1 MAKEQDAIKTRIEI
15 TGEKEYKDAIK
26 DINKNLSLMGS
37 EMKLAA
43 AQFADNAKGVEALK
57 AKQDILNKTYQEQV
71 QKVKAAE
78 QMLEKYKDQGEK
90 GADAARNMQI
100 ELNRF
105 ATAAAKTQNELNRTN
120 KELEEAEKAMN
131 SLDSETGQAANGLK
145 DVGNESKT
153 ATKGIKEIGDESDK
167 TSQTIKKSMGIISK
181 AIAGIG
187 AAVSTGIGFAIN
199 AADNAKDAMNDF
211 QAKTAWAF
219 TSAGEKAEGFDQ
231 VMKNIY
237 AGNYGEDFNDIAD
250 AMATVAQNADNLD
263 PSNIEK
269 LTKNALILRDTFGY
283 EVNETM
289 RAANMLMDQFGISG
303 EAAFNLIAQGAQ
315 AGLDKNGDM
324 LDSINEYSVHFQQ
337 LGLDAGDM
345 FDALAAGAREGAF
358 SIDKVG
364 DAFKEFGIRVKD
376 GSDSTNGAFEL
387 LGLDAVELQKKFV
400 AGGSAAQEA
409 YQKVADAMYSTKDS
423 VDRNNAGLALF
434 GTMWEDLGETVILES
449 MAMNDGFNAMNN
461 SLKEIDSLQYDNFK
475 DNFTGLKRLIEMEF
489 VLPIS
494 EKALPAMNDFV
505 NELRVGAQQANG
517 DISQLGN
524 VFNTAFGGLMEQV
537 AGAIPGIVQGIVSA
551 LPTIA
556 ETGVQIITSLATGL
570 VESIPTLLESGAQ
583 IITGI
588 ADSFMTA
595 IPQIIELGAQ
605 IIANIGSGL
614 ATGIPNFVNKA
625 LEMLDGFAN
634 MLTANLPKL
643 IDAGISFVTNL
654 AQGLAN
660 ALPDFIAKAPEII
673 SKFANLINDN
683 MPKILAV
690 AVNIIVTLVKGLISA
705 IPTLVANIP
714 KIITAI
720 VDVWS
725 AFNWAQLGKNAIG
738 FLRDGITSMI
748 GAVKTAGTN
757 ILNTVKGAIQAL
769 PGNLKTIA
777 TNAMTNFKGA
787 ISGAVTSVWNAAKG
801 VLDSVVGVFKDA
813 PTKLLQAGKDLITG
827 FWNGISEMGGW
838 IANKVS
844 DFFGGIVDNVKAL
857 LGIHSP
863 STVFAE
869 IGGNMAAGVG
879 VGFDENMGSTTSEMQ
894 SAIGGAGALTAQE
907 AINAVNNGII
917 SNIGQLSG
925 AITAIVQAVMQ
936 GLNGQAA
943 QFNVIGQGM
952 AKNIAVGFVGGV
964 VQIQAVVPQMVQSII
979 TSFTV
984 QHQKFVN
991 EGREIDKNIA
1001 EGMVKN
1007 VSLITSRV
1015 GQIVT
1020 PIINAFQGYAPQFR
1034 QIGVDMVNNIWEGFS
1049 SMIDD
1054 LKANIQ
1060 DAIDD
1065 IKNTVN
1071 NELGD
1076 INIGTSGG
1084 GYGERENPRTR
1095 SAPQPKPEKIQI
1107 TQNIYANET
1116 SYAQQQREAAKQFKL
1131 IAREVGI

>member
-43 AQFADNAKGVEALK
+43 AQFADNAKSVDALK

-78 QMLEKYKDQGEK
+78 QMLEKYKQQGEK
-90 GADAARNMQI
+90 GADAARKMQI
-100 ELNRF
+100 ELNGF

-120 KELEEAEKAMN
+120 KELEEAEKAM
-131 SLDSETGQAANGLK
+131 K
-145 DVGNESKT
+145 DL
-153 ATKGIKEIGDESDK
+153 GDESDK
-167 TSQTIKKSMGIISK
+167 AEDGTKDLNKELKKSQKELDKTEKEAEETGSGFEK
-181 AIAGIG
+181 LGSTIASVGKGIG
-187 AAVSTGIGFAIN
+187 AAVLGIGATLAGLG
-199 AADNAKDAMNDF
+199 AAVVGLVESTRETREEFNKLEA
-211 QAKTAWAF
+211 AF
-219 TSAGEKAEGFDQ
+219 TSAGHTAQAAEKTYTEFYALLGDEGQ
-231 VMKNIY
+231 ATEAVSHLAKLTNNQKELATWTNI
-237 AGNYGEDFNDIAD
+237 ATGVFATFGDSLPIENLTEASNETAKTGQLTGGLAD
-250 AMATVAQNADNLD
+250 ALNWAGVNEDKFQESLD
-263 PSNIEK
+263 ACTSEQQRQ
-269 LTKNALILRDTFGY
+269 ALIT
-283 EVNETM
+283 ETL
-289 RAANMLMDQFGISG
+289 NGLYS
-303 EAAFNLIAQGAQ
+303 EAAAKYKTLNGDILDARKATAELTQATADMGAAFEPAVTAGKQ
-315 AGLDKNGDM
+315 ALAGL
-324 LDSINEYSVHFQQ
+324 
-337 LGLDAGDM
+337 
-345 FDALAAGAREGAF
+345 
-358 SIDKVG
+358 
-364 DAFKEFGIRVKD
+364 
-376 GSDSTNGAFEL
+376 
-387 LGLDAVELQKKFV
+387 
-400 AGGSAAQEA
+400 
-409 YQKVADAMYSTKDS
+409 
-423 VDRNNAGLALF
+423 
-434 GTMWEDLGETVILES
+434 
-449 MAMNDGFNAMNN
+449 
-461 SLKEIDSLQYDNFK
+461 LKEITPAIQ
-475 DNFTGLKRLIEMEF
+475 LI
-489 VLPIS
+489 
-494 EKALPAMNDFV
+494 
-505 NELRVGAQQANG
+505 G
-517 DISQLGN
+517 
-524 VFNTAFGGLMEQV
+524 GGLSGAMTGT
-537 AGAIPGIVQGIVSA
+537 AGAAEQMKRGFAGLWDTLMTGAGEAIKGIAAALGKGITEGVPKLTAAASEMIN
-551 LPTIA
+551 TI
-556 ETGVQIITSLATGL
+556 GQGL
-570 VESIPTLLESGAQ
+570 V
-583 IITGI
+583 
-588 ADSFMTA
+588 
-595 IPQIIELGAQ
+595 
-605 IIANIGSGL
+605 
-614 ATGIPNFVNKA
+614 TGIPNFANKA
-625 LEMLDGFAN
+625 LDLINGFAD
-634 MLTANLPKL
+634 MLTANLPTL
-643 IDAGISFVTNL
+643 IQAGISFVTNL
-654 AQGLAN
+654 AQGLVN

-801 VLDSVVGVFKDA
+801 VLDSVVGVFKDT

-1076 INIGTSGG
+1076 INVGTGGG

>member
-78 QMLEKYKDQGEK
+78 QMLQKYKDQGEK
-90 GADAARNMQI
+90 GVDAARNMQI

-105 ATAAAKTQNELNRTN
+105 ATAAAKTQTELNRTN

-131 SLDSETGQAANGLK
+131 DLGDGSDKAEDGTKDLNKELKKSQKELDKTEKETEETGSGF
-145 DVGNESKT
+145 SKLGST
-153 ATKGIKEIGDESDK
+153 IAGVAKGIGKAVAG
-167 TSQTIKKSMGIISK
+167 MGV
-181 AIAGIG
+181 AFAGVG
-187 AAVSTGIGFAIN
+187 AAIVGLVESTRETREEFNKLEA
-199 AADNAKDAMNDF
+199 
-211 QAKTAWAF
+211 AF
-219 TSAGEKAEGFDQ
+219 TSAGHTAQTAEKTYTEFYALLGDEGQ
-231 VMKNIY
+231 ATEAVSHLAKLTNNQKELATWTNI
-237 AGNYGEDFNDIAD
+237 ATGVFATFGDSLPIENLTEASNETAKTGQLTGGLAD
-250 AMATVAQNADNLD
+250 ALNWAGVNEDKFQESLD
-263 PSNIEK
+263 ACTSEQERQ
-269 LTKNALILRDTFGY
+269 ALITKTLNGLY
-283 EVNETM
+283 
-289 RAANMLMDQFGISG
+289 S
-303 EAAFNLIAQGAQ
+303 EAAAKYKTLNGDILDARKATAELTQATADMGAAFEPAVTAGKQ
-315 AGLDKNGDM
+315 ALAGL
-324 LDSINEYSVHFQQ
+324 
-337 LGLDAGDM
+337 
-345 FDALAAGAREGAF
+345 
-358 SIDKVG
+358 
-364 DAFKEFGIRVKD
+364 
-376 GSDSTNGAFEL
+376 
-387 LGLDAVELQKKFV
+387 
-400 AGGSAAQEA
+400 
-409 YQKVADAMYSTKDS
+409 
-423 VDRNNAGLALF
+423 
-434 GTMWEDLGETVILES
+434 
-449 MAMNDGFNAMNN
+449 
-461 SLKEIDSLQYDNFK
+461 LKEI
-475 DNFTGLKRLIEMEF
+475 T
-489 VLPIS
+489 
-494 EKALPAMNDFV
+494 PA
-505 NELRVGAQQANG
+505 
-517 DISQLGN
+517 IQL
-524 VFNTAFGGLMEQV
+524 
-537 AGAIPGIVQGIVSA
+537 
-551 LPTIA
+551 
-556 ETGVQIITSLATGL
+556 
-570 VESIPTLLESGAQ
+570 
-583 IITGI
+583 
-588 ADSFMTA
+588 
-595 IPQIIELGAQ
+595 
-605 IIANIGSGL
+605 IGSGL
-614 ATGIPNFVNKA
+614 SGAMTGTAGAAEQMKRGFAGLWDTLMTGAGEAIKGIAAALGKGITEGVPKLIAAASEMINTIGQGLVTGIPNFANKA
-625 LEMLDGFAN
+625 LDLINGFAD
-634 MLTANLPKL
+634 MLTANLPTL
-643 IDAGISFVTNL
+643 IQAGISFVTNL
-654 AQGLAN
+654 AQGLVN

-673 SKFANLINDN
+673 SKFVNLINDN

-1060 DAIDD
+1060 DAIND

-1071 NELGD
+1071 KEMGD
-1076 INIGTSGG
+1076 LNVGTGGG

-1095 SAPQPKPEKIQI
+1095 SVPQPKPEKIQI

>member
-43 AQFADNAKGVEALK
+43 AQFADNAKSVDALK

-78 QMLEKYKDQGEK
+78 QMLEKYKQQGEK
-90 GADAARNMQI
+90 GADAARKMQI
-100 ELNRF
+100 ELNGF

-120 KELEEAEKAMN
+120 KELEEAEKAM
-131 SLDSETGQAANGLK
+131 K
-145 DVGNESKT
+145 DL
-153 ATKGIKEIGDESDK
+153 GDESDK
-167 TSQTIKKSMGIISK
+167 AEDGTKDLNKELKKSQKELDKTEKEAEETGSGFEK
-181 AIAGIG
+181 LGSTIASVGKGIG
-187 AAVSTGIGFAIN
+187 AAVLGIGATLAGLG
-199 AADNAKDAMNDF
+199 AAVVGLVESTRETREGFNKLEA
-211 QAKTAWAF
+211 AF
-219 TSAGEKAEGFDQ
+219 TSAGHTAQAAEKTYTEFYALLGDEGQ
-231 VMKNIY
+231 ATEAVSHLAKLTNNQKELATWTNI
-237 AGNYGEDFNDIAD
+237 ATGVFATFGDSLPIENLTEASNETAKTGQLTGGLAD
-250 AMATVAQNADNLD
+250 ALNWAGVNEDKFQESLD
-263 PSNIEK
+263 ACTSEQQRQ
-269 LTKNALILRDTFGY
+269 ALIT
-283 EVNETM
+283 ETL
-289 RAANMLMDQFGISG
+289 NGLYS
-303 EAAFNLIAQGAQ
+303 EAAAKYKTLNGDILDARKATAELTQATADMGAAFEPAVTAGKQ
-315 AGLDKNGDM
+315 ALAGL
-324 LDSINEYSVHFQQ
+324 
-337 LGLDAGDM
+337 
-345 FDALAAGAREGAF
+345 
-358 SIDKVG
+358 
-364 DAFKEFGIRVKD
+364 
-376 GSDSTNGAFEL
+376 
-387 LGLDAVELQKKFV
+387 
-400 AGGSAAQEA
+400 
-409 YQKVADAMYSTKDS
+409 
-423 VDRNNAGLALF
+423 
-434 GTMWEDLGETVILES
+434 
-449 MAMNDGFNAMNN
+449 
-461 SLKEIDSLQYDNFK
+461 LKEITPAIQ
-475 DNFTGLKRLIEMEF
+475 LI
-489 VLPIS
+489 
-494 EKALPAMNDFV
+494 
-505 NELRVGAQQANG
+505 G
-517 DISQLGN
+517 
-524 VFNTAFGGLMEQV
+524 GGLSGAMTGT
-537 AGAIPGIVQGIVSA
+537 AGAAEQMKRGFAGLWDTLMTGAGEAIKGIAAALGKGITEGVPKLTAAASEMIN
-551 LPTIA
+551 TI
-556 ETGVQIITSLATGL
+556 GQGL
-570 VESIPTLLESGAQ
+570 V
-583 IITGI
+583 
-588 ADSFMTA
+588 
-595 IPQIIELGAQ
+595 
-605 IIANIGSGL
+605 
-614 ATGIPNFVNKA
+614 TGIPNFANKA
-625 LEMLDGFAN
+625 LDLINGFAD
-634 MLTANLPKL
+634 MLTANLPTL
-643 IDAGISFVTNL
+643 IQAGISFVTNL
-654 AQGLAN
+654 AQGLVN

-1076 INIGTSGG
+1076 INVGTGGG

>member
-43 AQFADNAKGVEALK
+43 AQSADNAKGVEALK

-131 SLDSETGQAANGLK
+131 DLGDGSDKAEDGTKDLNKELKKSQKELDKTEKEAEETGSGF
-145 DVGNESKT
+145 SKLGST
-153 ATKGIKEIGDESDK
+153 IAGVAKGIGKAVAG
-167 TSQTIKKSMGIISK
+167 MGV
-181 AIAGIG
+181 AFAGVG
-187 AAVSTGIGFAIN
+187 AAIVGLVESTRETREEFNKLEA
-199 AADNAKDAMNDF
+199 
-211 QAKTAWAF
+211 AF
-219 TSAGEKAEGFDQ
+219 TSAGHTAQTAEKTYTEFYALLGDEGQ
-231 VMKNIY
+231 ATEAVSHLAKLTNNQKELATWTNI
-237 AGNYGEDFNDIAD
+237 ATGVFATFGDSLPIENLTEASNETAKTGQLTGGLAD
-250 AMATVAQNADNLD
+250 ALNWAGVNEDKFQESLD
-263 PSNIEK
+263 ACTSEQQRQ
-269 LTKNALILRDTFGY
+269 ALIT
-283 EVNETM
+283 ETL
-289 RAANMLMDQFGISG
+289 NGLYS
-303 EAAFNLIAQGAQ
+303 EAAAKYKTLNGDILDARKATAELTQATADMGAAFEPAVTAGKQ
-315 AGLDKNGDM
+315 ALAGL
-324 LDSINEYSVHFQQ
+324 
-337 LGLDAGDM
+337 
-345 FDALAAGAREGAF
+345 
-358 SIDKVG
+358 
-364 DAFKEFGIRVKD
+364 
-376 GSDSTNGAFEL
+376 
-387 LGLDAVELQKKFV
+387 
-400 AGGSAAQEA
+400 
-409 YQKVADAMYSTKDS
+409 
-423 VDRNNAGLALF
+423 
-434 GTMWEDLGETVILES
+434 
-449 MAMNDGFNAMNN
+449 
-461 SLKEIDSLQYDNFK
+461 LKEITPAIQ
-475 DNFTGLKRLIEMEF
+475 LI
-489 VLPIS
+489 
-494 EKALPAMNDFV
+494 
-505 NELRVGAQQANG
+505 G
-517 DISQLGN
+517 
-524 VFNTAFGGLMEQV
+524 GGLSGAMTGT
-537 AGAIPGIVQGIVSA
+537 AGAAEQMKRGFAGLWDTLMTGAGEAIKGIAAALGKGITEGVPKLTAAASEMIN
-551 LPTIA
+551 TI
-556 ETGVQIITSLATGL
+556 GQGL
-570 VESIPTLLESGAQ
+570 V
-583 IITGI
+583 
-588 ADSFMTA
+588 
-595 IPQIIELGAQ
+595 
-605 IIANIGSGL
+605 
-614 ATGIPNFVNKA
+614 TGIPNFANKA
-625 LEMLDGFAN
+625 LDLINGFAD
-634 MLTANLPKL
+634 MLTANLPTL
-643 IDAGISFVTNL
+643 IQAGISFVTNL
-654 AQGLAN
+654 AQGLVN

-1076 INIGTSGG
+1076 INVGTGGG

>member
-78 QMLEKYKDQGEK
+78 QMLQKYKDQGEK
-90 GADAARNMQI
+90 GVDAARNMQI

-105 ATAAAKTQNELNRTN
+105 ATAAAKTQTELNRTN

-131 SLDSETGQAANGLK
+131 DLGDGSDKAEDGTKDLNKELKKSQKELDKTEKETEETGSGF
-145 DVGNESKT
+145 SKLGST
-153 ATKGIKEIGDESDK
+153 IAGVAKGIGKAVAG
-167 TSQTIKKSMGIISK
+167 MGV
-181 AIAGIG
+181 AFAGVG
-187 AAVSTGIGFAIN
+187 AAIVGLVESTRETREEFNKLEA
-199 AADNAKDAMNDF
+199 
-211 QAKTAWAF
+211 AF
-219 TSAGEKAEGFDQ
+219 TSAGHTAQTAEKTYTEFYALLGDEGQ
-231 VMKNIY
+231 ATEAVSHLAKLTNNQKELATWTNI
-237 AGNYGEDFNDIAD
+237 ATGVFATFGDSLPIENLTEASNETAKTGQLTGGLAD
-250 AMATVAQNADNLD
+250 ALNWAGVNEDKFQESLD
-263 PSNIEK
+263 ACTSEQERQ
-269 LTKNALILRDTFGY
+269 ALITKTLNGLY
-283 EVNETM
+283 
-289 RAANMLMDQFGISG
+289 S
-303 EAAFNLIAQGAQ
+303 EAAAKYKTLNGDILDARKATAELTQATADVGAAFEPAVTAGKQ
-315 AGLDKNGDM
+315 ALAGL
-324 LDSINEYSVHFQQ
+324 
-337 LGLDAGDM
+337 
-345 FDALAAGAREGAF
+345 
-358 SIDKVG
+358 
-364 DAFKEFGIRVKD
+364 
-376 GSDSTNGAFEL
+376 
-387 LGLDAVELQKKFV
+387 
-400 AGGSAAQEA
+400 
-409 YQKVADAMYSTKDS
+409 
-423 VDRNNAGLALF
+423 
-434 GTMWEDLGETVILES
+434 
-449 MAMNDGFNAMNN
+449 
-461 SLKEIDSLQYDNFK
+461 LKEI
-475 DNFTGLKRLIEMEF
+475 T
-489 VLPIS
+489 
-494 EKALPAMNDFV
+494 PA
-505 NELRVGAQQANG
+505 
-517 DISQLGN
+517 IQL
-524 VFNTAFGGLMEQV
+524 
-537 AGAIPGIVQGIVSA
+537 
-551 LPTIA
+551 
-556 ETGVQIITSLATGL
+556 
-570 VESIPTLLESGAQ
+570 
-583 IITGI
+583 
-588 ADSFMTA
+588 
-595 IPQIIELGAQ
+595 
-605 IIANIGSGL
+605 IGSGL
-614 ATGIPNFVNKA
+614 SGAMTGTAGAAEQMKRGFAGLWDTLMTGAGEAIKGIAAALGKGITEGVPKLIAAASEMINTIGQGLVTGIPNFANKA
-625 LEMLDGFAN
+625 LDLINGFAD
-634 MLTANLPKL
+634 MLTANLPTL
-643 IDAGISFVTNL
+643 IQAGISFVTNL
-654 AQGLAN
+654 AQGLVN

-1060 DAIDD
+1060 DAIND

-1071 NELGD
+1071 KEMGD
-1076 INIGTSGG
+1076 LNVGTGGG

-1095 SAPQPKPEKIQI
+1095 SVPQPKPEKIQI

-1131 IAREVGI
+1131 IAREAGI

>member
-15 TGEKEYKDAIK
+15 TGEKEYKDVIK

-43 AQFADNAKGVEALK
+43 AQSADNAKGVEALK

-131 SLDSETGQAANGLK
+131 DLGDGSDKAEDGTKDLNKELKKSQKELDKTEKEAEETGSGF
-145 DVGNESKT
+145 SKLGST
-153 ATKGIKEIGDESDK
+153 IAGVAKGIGKAVAG
-167 TSQTIKKSMGIISK
+167 MGV
-181 AIAGIG
+181 AFAGVG
-187 AAVSTGIGFAIN
+187 AAIVGLVESTRETREEFNKLEA
-199 AADNAKDAMNDF
+199 
-211 QAKTAWAF
+211 AF
-219 TSAGEKAEGFDQ
+219 TSAGHTAQTAEKTYTEFYALLGDEGQ
-231 VMKNIY
+231 ATEAVSHLAKLTNNQKELATWTNI
-237 AGNYGEDFNDIAD
+237 ATGVFATFGDSLPIENLTEASNETAKTGQLTGGLAD
-250 AMATVAQNADNLD
+250 ALNWAGVNEDKFQESLD
-263 PSNIEK
+263 ACTSEQERQ
-269 LTKNALILRDTFGY
+269 ALITKTLNGLY
-283 EVNETM
+283 
-289 RAANMLMDQFGISG
+289 S
-303 EAAFNLIAQGAQ
+303 EAAAKYKTLNGDILDARKATAELTQATADMGAAFEPAVTAGKQ
-315 AGLDKNGDM
+315 ALAGL
-324 LDSINEYSVHFQQ
+324 
-337 LGLDAGDM
+337 
-345 FDALAAGAREGAF
+345 
-358 SIDKVG
+358 
-364 DAFKEFGIRVKD
+364 
-376 GSDSTNGAFEL
+376 
-387 LGLDAVELQKKFV
+387 
-400 AGGSAAQEA
+400 
-409 YQKVADAMYSTKDS
+409 
-423 VDRNNAGLALF
+423 
-434 GTMWEDLGETVILES
+434 
-449 MAMNDGFNAMNN
+449 
-461 SLKEIDSLQYDNFK
+461 LKEITPAIQ
-475 DNFTGLKRLIEMEF
+475 LI
-489 VLPIS
+489 
-494 EKALPAMNDFV
+494 
-505 NELRVGAQQANG
+505 G
-517 DISQLGN
+517 
-524 VFNTAFGGLMEQV
+524 GGLSGAMTGT
-537 AGAIPGIVQGIVSA
+537 AGAAEQMKRGFAGLWDTLMTGAGEAIKGIAAALGKGITEGVPKLTAAASEMIN
-551 LPTIA
+551 TI
-556 ETGVQIITSLATGL
+556 GQGL
-570 VESIPTLLESGAQ
+570 V
-583 IITGI
+583 
-588 ADSFMTA
+588 
-595 IPQIIELGAQ
+595 
-605 IIANIGSGL
+605 
-614 ATGIPNFVNKA
+614 TGIPNFANKA
-625 LEMLDGFAN
+625 LDLINGFAD
-634 MLTANLPKL
+634 MLTANLPTL
-643 IDAGISFVTNL
+643 IQTGISFVTNL
-654 AQGLAN
+654 AQGLVN

-1060 DAIDD
+1060 DAIND

-1071 NELGD
+1071 KEMGD
-1076 INIGTSGG
+1076 LNVGTGGG

-1095 SAPQPKPEKIQI
+1095 SVPQPKPEKIQI

>member
-131 SLDSETGQAANGLK
+131 DLGDGSDKAEDGTKDLNKELKKSQKELDKTEKETEETGSGF
-145 DVGNESKT
+145 SKLGST
-153 ATKGIKEIGDESDK
+153 IAGVAKGIGKAVAG
-167 TSQTIKKSMGIISK
+167 MGV
-181 AIAGIG
+181 AFAGVG
-187 AAVSTGIGFAIN
+187 AAIVGLVESTRETREEFNKLEA
-199 AADNAKDAMNDF
+199 
-211 QAKTAWAF
+211 AF
-219 TSAGEKAEGFDQ
+219 TSAGHTAQTAEKTYTEFYALLGDEGQ
-231 VMKNIY
+231 ATEAVSHLAKLTNNQKELATWTNI
-237 AGNYGEDFNDIAD
+237 ATGVFATFGDSLPIENLTEASNETAKTGQLTGGLAD
-250 AMATVAQNADNLD
+250 ALNWAGVNEDKFQESLD
-263 PSNIEK
+263 ACTSEQERQ
-269 LTKNALILRDTFGY
+269 ALITKTLNGLY
-283 EVNETM
+283 
-289 RAANMLMDQFGISG
+289 S
-303 EAAFNLIAQGAQ
+303 EAAAKYKTLNGDILDARKATAELTQATADMGAAFEPAVTAGKQ
-315 AGLDKNGDM
+315 ALAGL
-324 LDSINEYSVHFQQ
+324 
-337 LGLDAGDM
+337 
-345 FDALAAGAREGAF
+345 
-358 SIDKVG
+358 
-364 DAFKEFGIRVKD
+364 
-376 GSDSTNGAFEL
+376 
-387 LGLDAVELQKKFV
+387 
-400 AGGSAAQEA
+400 
-409 YQKVADAMYSTKDS
+409 
-423 VDRNNAGLALF
+423 
-434 GTMWEDLGETVILES
+434 
-449 MAMNDGFNAMNN
+449 
-461 SLKEIDSLQYDNFK
+461 LKEITPAIQ
-475 DNFTGLKRLIEMEF
+475 LI
-489 VLPIS
+489 
-494 EKALPAMNDFV
+494 
-505 NELRVGAQQANG
+505 G
-517 DISQLGN
+517 
-524 VFNTAFGGLMEQV
+524 GGLSGAMTGT
-537 AGAIPGIVQGIVSA
+537 AGAAEQMKRGFAGLWDTLMTGAGEAIKGIAAALGKGITEGVPKLTAAASEMIN
-551 LPTIA
+551 TI
-556 ETGVQIITSLATGL
+556 GQGL
-570 VESIPTLLESGAQ
+570 V
-583 IITGI
+583 
-588 ADSFMTA
+588 
-595 IPQIIELGAQ
+595 
-605 IIANIGSGL
+605 
-614 ATGIPNFVNKA
+614 TGIPNFANKA
-625 LEMLDGFAN
+625 LDLINGFAD
-634 MLTANLPKL
+634 MLTANLPTL
-643 IDAGISFVTNL
+643 IQTGISFVTNL
-654 AQGLAN
+654 AQGLVN

-1060 DAIDD
+1060 DAIND

-1071 NELGD
+1071 KEMGD
-1076 INIGTSGG
+1076 LNVGTGGG

-1095 SAPQPKPEKIQI
+1095 SVPQPKPEKIQI

>member
-78 QMLEKYKDQGEK
+78 QMLQKYKDQGEK
-90 GADAARNMQI
+90 GVDAARNMQI

-105 ATAAAKTQNELNRTN
+105 ATAAAKTQTELNRTN

-131 SLDSETGQAANGLK
+131 DLGDGSDKAEDGTKDLNKELKKSQKELDKTEKETEETGSGF
-145 DVGNESKT
+145 SKLGST
-153 ATKGIKEIGDESDK
+153 IAGVAKGIGKAVAG
-167 TSQTIKKSMGIISK
+167 MGV
-181 AIAGIG
+181 AFAGVG
-187 AAVSTGIGFAIN
+187 AAIVGLVESTRETREEFNKLEA
-199 AADNAKDAMNDF
+199 
-211 QAKTAWAF
+211 AF
-219 TSAGEKAEGFDQ
+219 TSAGHTAQTAEKTYTEFYALLGDEGQ
-231 VMKNIY
+231 ATEAVSHLAKLTNNQKELATWTNI
-237 AGNYGEDFNDIAD
+237 ATGVFATFGDSLPIENLTEASNETAKTGQLTGGLAD
-250 AMATVAQNADNLD
+250 ALNWAGVNEDKFQESLD
-263 PSNIEK
+263 ACTSEQERQ
-269 LTKNALILRDTFGY
+269 ALITKTLNGLY
-283 EVNETM
+283 
-289 RAANMLMDQFGISG
+289 S
-303 EAAFNLIAQGAQ
+303 EAAAKYKTLNGDILDARKATAELTQATADVGAAFEPAVTAGKQ
-315 AGLDKNGDM
+315 ALAGL
-324 LDSINEYSVHFQQ
+324 
-337 LGLDAGDM
+337 
-345 FDALAAGAREGAF
+345 
-358 SIDKVG
+358 
-364 DAFKEFGIRVKD
+364 
-376 GSDSTNGAFEL
+376 
-387 LGLDAVELQKKFV
+387 
-400 AGGSAAQEA
+400 
-409 YQKVADAMYSTKDS
+409 
-423 VDRNNAGLALF
+423 
-434 GTMWEDLGETVILES
+434 
-449 MAMNDGFNAMNN
+449 
-461 SLKEIDSLQYDNFK
+461 LKEI
-475 DNFTGLKRLIEMEF
+475 T
-489 VLPIS
+489 
-494 EKALPAMNDFV
+494 PA
-505 NELRVGAQQANG
+505 
-517 DISQLGN
+517 IQL
-524 VFNTAFGGLMEQV
+524 
-537 AGAIPGIVQGIVSA
+537 
-551 LPTIA
+551 
-556 ETGVQIITSLATGL
+556 
-570 VESIPTLLESGAQ
+570 
-583 IITGI
+583 
-588 ADSFMTA
+588 
-595 IPQIIELGAQ
+595 
-605 IIANIGSGL
+605 IGSGL
-614 ATGIPNFVNKA
+614 SGAMTGTAGAAEQMKRGFAGLWDTLMTGAGEAIKGIAAALGKGITEGVPKLIAAASEMINTIGQGLVTGIPNFANKA
-625 LEMLDGFAN
+625 LDLINGFAD
-634 MLTANLPKL
+634 MLTANLPTL
-643 IDAGISFVTNL
+643 IQAGISFVTNL
-654 AQGLAN
+654 AQGLVN

-1060 DAIDD
+1060 DAIND

-1071 NELGD
+1071 KEMGD
-1076 INIGTSGG
+1076 LNVGTGGG

-1095 SAPQPKPEKIQI
+1095 SVPQPKPEKIQI

>member
-43 AQFADNAKGVEALK
+43 AQFADNAKSVDALK

-78 QMLEKYKDQGEK
+78 QMLEKYKQQGEK
-90 GADAARNMQI
+90 GADAARKMQI
-100 ELNRF
+100 ELNGF

-120 KELEEAEKAMN
+120 KELEEAEKAM
-131 SLDSETGQAANGLK
+131 K
-145 DVGNESKT
+145 DL
-153 ATKGIKEIGDESDK
+153 GDESDK
-167 TSQTIKKSMGIISK
+167 AEDGTKDLNKELKKSQKELDKTEKEAEETGSGFEK
-181 AIAGIG
+181 LGSTIASVGKGIG
-187 AAVSTGIGFAIN
+187 AAVLGIGATLAGLG
-199 AADNAKDAMNDF
+199 AAVVGLVESTRETREEFNKLEA
-211 QAKTAWAF
+211 AF
-219 TSAGEKAEGFDQ
+219 TSAGHTAQAAEKTYTEFYALLGDEGQ
-231 VMKNIY
+231 ATEAVSHLAKLTNNQKELATWTNI
-237 AGNYGEDFNDIAD
+237 ATGVFATFGDSLPIENLTEASNETAKTGQLTGGLAD
-250 AMATVAQNADNLD
+250 ALNWAGVNEDKFQESLD
-263 PSNIEK
+263 ACTSEQQRQ
-269 LTKNALILRDTFGY
+269 ALIT
-283 EVNETM
+283 ETL
-289 RAANMLMDQFGISG
+289 NGLYS
-303 EAAFNLIAQGAQ
+303 EAAAKYKTLNGDILDARKATAELTQATADMGAAFEPAVTAGKQ
-315 AGLDKNGDM
+315 ALAGL
-324 LDSINEYSVHFQQ
+324 
-337 LGLDAGDM
+337 
-345 FDALAAGAREGAF
+345 
-358 SIDKVG
+358 
-364 DAFKEFGIRVKD
+364 
-376 GSDSTNGAFEL
+376 
-387 LGLDAVELQKKFV
+387 
-400 AGGSAAQEA
+400 
-409 YQKVADAMYSTKDS
+409 
-423 VDRNNAGLALF
+423 
-434 GTMWEDLGETVILES
+434 
-449 MAMNDGFNAMNN
+449 
-461 SLKEIDSLQYDNFK
+461 LKEITPAIQ
-475 DNFTGLKRLIEMEF
+475 LI
-489 VLPIS
+489 
-494 EKALPAMNDFV
+494 
-505 NELRVGAQQANG
+505 G
-517 DISQLGN
+517 
-524 VFNTAFGGLMEQV
+524 GGLSGAMTGT
-537 AGAIPGIVQGIVSA
+537 AGAAEQMKRGFAGLWDTLMTGAGEAIKGIAAALGKGITEGVPKLTAAASEMIN
-551 LPTIA
+551 TI
-556 ETGVQIITSLATGL
+556 GQGL
-570 VESIPTLLESGAQ
+570 V
-583 IITGI
+583 
-588 ADSFMTA
+588 
-595 IPQIIELGAQ
+595 
-605 IIANIGSGL
+605 
-614 ATGIPNFVNKA
+614 TGIPNFANKA
-625 LEMLDGFAN
+625 LDVINGFAD
-634 MLTANLPKL
+634 MLTANLPTL
-643 IDAGISFVTNL
+643 IQAGISFVTNL
-654 AQGLAN
+654 AQGLVN

-1076 INIGTSGG
+1076 INVGTGGG

>member
-43 AQFADNAKGVEALK
+43 AQSADNAKGVEALK

-131 SLDSETGQAANGLK
+131 DLGDGSDKAEDGTKDLNKELKKSQKELDKTEKEAEETGSGF
-145 DVGNESKT
+145 SKLGST
-153 ATKGIKEIGDESDK
+153 IAGVAKGIGKAVAG
-167 TSQTIKKSMGIISK
+167 MGV
-181 AIAGIG
+181 AFAGVG
-187 AAVSTGIGFAIN
+187 AAIVGLVESTRETREEFNKLEA
-199 AADNAKDAMNDF
+199 
-211 QAKTAWAF
+211 AF
-219 TSAGEKAEGFDQ
+219 TSAGHTAQTAEKTYTEFYALLGDEGQ
-231 VMKNIY
+231 ATEAVSHLAKLTNNQKELATWTNI
-237 AGNYGEDFNDIAD
+237 ATGVFATFGDSLPIENLTEASNETAKTGQLTGGLAD
-250 AMATVAQNADNLD
+250 ALNWAGVNEDKFQESLD
-263 PSNIEK
+263 ACTSEQERQ
-269 LTKNALILRDTFGY
+269 ALITKTLNGLY
-283 EVNETM
+283 
-289 RAANMLMDQFGISG
+289 S
-303 EAAFNLIAQGAQ
+303 EAAAKYKTLNGDILDARKATAELTQATADMGAAFEPAVTAGKQ
-315 AGLDKNGDM
+315 ALAGL
-324 LDSINEYSVHFQQ
+324 
-337 LGLDAGDM
+337 
-345 FDALAAGAREGAF
+345 
-358 SIDKVG
+358 
-364 DAFKEFGIRVKD
+364 
-376 GSDSTNGAFEL
+376 
-387 LGLDAVELQKKFV
+387 
-400 AGGSAAQEA
+400 
-409 YQKVADAMYSTKDS
+409 
-423 VDRNNAGLALF
+423 
-434 GTMWEDLGETVILES
+434 
-449 MAMNDGFNAMNN
+449 
-461 SLKEIDSLQYDNFK
+461 LKEITPAIQ
-475 DNFTGLKRLIEMEF
+475 LI
-489 VLPIS
+489 
-494 EKALPAMNDFV
+494 
-505 NELRVGAQQANG
+505 G
-517 DISQLGN
+517 
-524 VFNTAFGGLMEQV
+524 GGLSGAMTGT
-537 AGAIPGIVQGIVSA
+537 AGAAEQMKRGFAGLWDTLMTGAGEAIKGIAAALGKGITEGVPKLTAAASEMIN
-551 LPTIA
+551 TI
-556 ETGVQIITSLATGL
+556 GQGL
-570 VESIPTLLESGAQ
+570 V
-583 IITGI
+583 
-588 ADSFMTA
+588 
-595 IPQIIELGAQ
+595 
-605 IIANIGSGL
+605 
-614 ATGIPNFVNKA
+614 TGIPNFANKA
-625 LEMLDGFAN
+625 LDLINGFAD
-634 MLTANLPKL
+634 MLTANLPTL
-643 IDAGISFVTNL
+643 IQAGISFVTNL
-654 AQGLAN
+654 AQGLVN

-1034 QIGVDMVNNIWEGFS
+1034 QIGVDMVNNVWEGFS

-1060 DAIDD
+1060 DAIND

-1071 NELGD
+1071 KEMGD
-1076 INIGTSGG
+1076 LNVGTGGG

-1095 SAPQPKPEKIQI
+1095 SVPQPKPEKIQI

>member
-43 AQFADNAKGVEALK
+43 AQSADNAKGVEALK

-131 SLDSETGQAANGLK
+131 DLGDGSDKAEDGTKDLNKELKKSQKELDKTEKEAEETGSGF
-145 DVGNESKT
+145 SKLGST
-153 ATKGIKEIGDESDK
+153 IAGVAKGIGKAVAG
-167 TSQTIKKSMGIISK
+167 MGV
-181 AIAGIG
+181 AFAGVG
-187 AAVSTGIGFAIN
+187 AAIVGLVENTRETREEFNKLEA
-199 AADNAKDAMNDF
+199 
-211 QAKTAWAF
+211 AF
-219 TSAGEKAEGFDQ
+219 TSAGHTAQTAEKTYTEFYALLGDEGQ
-231 VMKNIY
+231 ATEAVSHLAKLTNNQKELATWTNI
-237 AGNYGEDFNDIAD
+237 ATGVFATFGDSLPIENLTEASNETAKTGQLTGGLAD
-250 AMATVAQNADNLD
+250 ALNWAGVNEDKFQESLD
-263 PSNIEK
+263 ACTSEQERQ
-269 LTKNALILRDTFGY
+269 ALITKTLNGLY
-283 EVNETM
+283 
-289 RAANMLMDQFGISG
+289 S
-303 EAAFNLIAQGAQ
+303 EAAAKYKTLNGDILDARKATAELTQATADMGAAFEPAVTAGKQ
-315 AGLDKNGDM
+315 ALAGL
-324 LDSINEYSVHFQQ
+324 
-337 LGLDAGDM
+337 
-345 FDALAAGAREGAF
+345 
-358 SIDKVG
+358 
-364 DAFKEFGIRVKD
+364 
-376 GSDSTNGAFEL
+376 
-387 LGLDAVELQKKFV
+387 
-400 AGGSAAQEA
+400 
-409 YQKVADAMYSTKDS
+409 
-423 VDRNNAGLALF
+423 
-434 GTMWEDLGETVILES
+434 
-449 MAMNDGFNAMNN
+449 
-461 SLKEIDSLQYDNFK
+461 LKEITPAIQ
-475 DNFTGLKRLIEMEF
+475 LI
-489 VLPIS
+489 
-494 EKALPAMNDFV
+494 
-505 NELRVGAQQANG
+505 G
-517 DISQLGN
+517 
-524 VFNTAFGGLMEQV
+524 GGLSGAMTGT
-537 AGAIPGIVQGIVSA
+537 AGAAEQMKRGFAGLWDTLMTGAGEAIKGIAAALGKGITEGVPKLTAAASEMIN
-551 LPTIA
+551 TI
-556 ETGVQIITSLATGL
+556 GQGL
-570 VESIPTLLESGAQ
+570 V
-583 IITGI
+583 
-588 ADSFMTA
+588 
-595 IPQIIELGAQ
+595 
-605 IIANIGSGL
+605 
-614 ATGIPNFVNKA
+614 TGIPNFANKA
-625 LEMLDGFAN
+625 FDLINGFAD
-634 MLTANLPKL
+634 MLTANLPTL
-643 IDAGISFVTNL
+643 IQAGISFVTNL
-654 AQGLAN
+654 AQGLVN

-1020 PIINAFQGYAPQFR
+1020 PIINAFKGYAPQFR

-1076 INIGTSGG
+1076 INVGTGGG

>member
-43 AQFADNAKGVEALK
+43 AQSADNAKGVEALK

-131 SLDSETGQAANGLK
+131 DLGDGSDKAEDGTKDLNKELKKSQKELDKTEKEAEETGSGF
-145 DVGNESKT
+145 SKLGST
-153 ATKGIKEIGDESDK
+153 IAGVAKGIGKAVAG
-167 TSQTIKKSMGIISK
+167 MGV
-181 AIAGIG
+181 AFAGVG
-187 AAVSTGIGFAIN
+187 AAIVGLVESTRETREEFNKLEA
-199 AADNAKDAMNDF
+199 
-211 QAKTAWAF
+211 AF
-219 TSAGEKAEGFDQ
+219 TSAGHTAQTAEKTYTEFYALLGDEGQ
-231 VMKNIY
+231 ATEAVSHLAKLTNNQKELATWTNI
-237 AGNYGEDFNDIAD
+237 ATGVFATFGDSLPIENLTEASNETAKTGQLTGGLAD
-250 AMATVAQNADNLD
+250 ALNWAGVNEDKFQESLD
-263 PSNIEK
+263 ACTSEQERQ
-269 LTKNALILRDTFGY
+269 ALITKTLNGLY
-283 EVNETM
+283 
-289 RAANMLMDQFGISG
+289 S
-303 EAAFNLIAQGAQ
+303 EAAAKYKTLNGDILDARKATAELTQATADMGAAFEPAVTAGKQ
-315 AGLDKNGDM
+315 ALAGL
-324 LDSINEYSVHFQQ
+324 
-337 LGLDAGDM
+337 
-345 FDALAAGAREGAF
+345 
-358 SIDKVG
+358 
-364 DAFKEFGIRVKD
+364 
-376 GSDSTNGAFEL
+376 
-387 LGLDAVELQKKFV
+387 
-400 AGGSAAQEA
+400 
-409 YQKVADAMYSTKDS
+409 
-423 VDRNNAGLALF
+423 
-434 GTMWEDLGETVILES
+434 
-449 MAMNDGFNAMNN
+449 
-461 SLKEIDSLQYDNFK
+461 LKEI
-475 DNFTGLKRLIEMEF
+475 T
-489 VLPIS
+489 
-494 EKALPAMNDFV
+494 PA
-505 NELRVGAQQANG
+505 
-517 DISQLGN
+517 IQL
-524 VFNTAFGGLMEQV
+524 
-537 AGAIPGIVQGIVSA
+537 
-551 LPTIA
+551 
-556 ETGVQIITSLATGL
+556 
-570 VESIPTLLESGAQ
+570 
-583 IITGI
+583 
-588 ADSFMTA
+588 
-595 IPQIIELGAQ
+595 
-605 IIANIGSGL
+605 IGSGL
-614 ATGIPNFVNKA
+614 SGAMTGTAGAAEQMKRGFAGLWDTLMTGAGEAIKGIAAALGKGITEGVPKLIAAASEMINTIGQGLVTGIPNFANKA
-625 LEMLDGFAN
+625 LDLINGFAD
-634 MLTANLPKL
+634 MLTANLPTL
-643 IDAGISFVTNL
+643 IQTGISFVTNL
-654 AQGLAN
+654 AQGLVN

-1060 DAIDD
+1060 DAIND

-1071 NELGD
+1071 KEMGD
-1076 INIGTSGG
+1076 LNVGTGGG

-1095 SAPQPKPEKIQI
+1095 SVPQPKPEKIQI

>member
-43 AQFADNAKGVEALK
+43 AQSADNAKGVEALK

-131 SLDSETGQAANGLK
+131 DLGDGSDKAEDGTKDLNKELKKSQKELDKTEKEAEETGSGF
-145 DVGNESKT
+145 SKLGST
-153 ATKGIKEIGDESDK
+153 IAGVAKGIGKAVAG
-167 TSQTIKKSMGIISK
+167 MGV
-181 AIAGIG
+181 AFAGVG
-187 AAVSTGIGFAIN
+187 AAIVGLVESTRETREEFNKLEA
-199 AADNAKDAMNDF
+199 
-211 QAKTAWAF
+211 AF
-219 TSAGEKAEGFDQ
+219 TSAGHTAQTAEKTYTEFYALLGDEGQ
-231 VMKNIY
+231 ATEAVSHLAKLTNNQKELATWTNI
-237 AGNYGEDFNDIAD
+237 ATGVFATFGDSLPIENLTEASNETAKTGQLTGGLAD
-250 AMATVAQNADNLD
+250 ALNWAGVNEDKFQESLD
-263 PSNIEK
+263 ACTSEQERQ
-269 LTKNALILRDTFGY
+269 ALITKTLNGLY
-283 EVNETM
+283 
-289 RAANMLMDQFGISG
+289 S
-303 EAAFNLIAQGAQ
+303 EAAAKYKTLNGDILDARKATAELTQATADMGAAFEPAVTAGKQ
-315 AGLDKNGDM
+315 ALAGL
-324 LDSINEYSVHFQQ
+324 
-337 LGLDAGDM
+337 
-345 FDALAAGAREGAF
+345 
-358 SIDKVG
+358 
-364 DAFKEFGIRVKD
+364 
-376 GSDSTNGAFEL
+376 
-387 LGLDAVELQKKFV
+387 
-400 AGGSAAQEA
+400 
-409 YQKVADAMYSTKDS
+409 
-423 VDRNNAGLALF
+423 
-434 GTMWEDLGETVILES
+434 
-449 MAMNDGFNAMNN
+449 
-461 SLKEIDSLQYDNFK
+461 LKEITPAIQ
-475 DNFTGLKRLIEMEF
+475 LI
-489 VLPIS
+489 
-494 EKALPAMNDFV
+494 
-505 NELRVGAQQANG
+505 G
-517 DISQLGN
+517 
-524 VFNTAFGGLMEQV
+524 GGLSGAMTGT
-537 AGAIPGIVQGIVSA
+537 AGAAEQMKRGFAGLWDTLMTGAGEAIKGIAAALGKGITEGVPKLTAAASEMIN
-551 LPTIA
+551 TI
-556 ETGVQIITSLATGL
+556 GQGL
-570 VESIPTLLESGAQ
+570 V
-583 IITGI
+583 
-588 ADSFMTA
+588 
-595 IPQIIELGAQ
+595 
-605 IIANIGSGL
+605 
-614 ATGIPNFVNKA
+614 TGIPNFANKA
-625 LEMLDGFAN
+625 LDLINGFAD
-634 MLTANLPKL
+634 MLTANLPTL
-643 IDAGISFVTNL
+643 IQAGISFVTNL
-654 AQGLAN
+654 AQGLVN

-1020 PIINAFQGYAPQFR
+1020 PIINAFKGYAPQFR

-1076 INIGTSGG
+1076 INVGTGGG

>member
-43 AQFADNAKGVEALK
+43 AQSADNAKGVEALK

-131 SLDSETGQAANGLK
+131 DLGDGSDKAEDGTKDLNKELKKSQKELDKTEKEAEETGSGF
-145 DVGNESKT
+145 SKLGST
-153 ATKGIKEIGDESDK
+153 IAGVAKGIGKAVAG
-167 TSQTIKKSMGIISK
+167 MGV
-181 AIAGIG
+181 AFAGVG
-187 AAVSTGIGFAIN
+187 AAIVGLVESTRETREEFNKLEA
-199 AADNAKDAMNDF
+199 
-211 QAKTAWAF
+211 AF
-219 TSAGEKAEGFDQ
+219 TSAGHTAQTAEKTYTEFYALLGDEGQ
-231 VMKNIY
+231 ATEAVSHLAKLTNNQKELATWTNI
-237 AGNYGEDFNDIAD
+237 ATGVFATFGDSLPIENLTEASNETAKTGQLTGGLAD
-250 AMATVAQNADNLD
+250 ALNWAGVNEDKFQESLD
-263 PSNIEK
+263 ACTSEQERQ
-269 LTKNALILRDTFGY
+269 ALITKTLNGLY
-283 EVNETM
+283 
-289 RAANMLMDQFGISG
+289 S
-303 EAAFNLIAQGAQ
+303 EAAAKYKTLNGDILDARKATAELTQATADMGAAFEPAVTAGKQ
-315 AGLDKNGDM
+315 ALAGL
-324 LDSINEYSVHFQQ
+324 
-337 LGLDAGDM
+337 
-345 FDALAAGAREGAF
+345 
-358 SIDKVG
+358 
-364 DAFKEFGIRVKD
+364 
-376 GSDSTNGAFEL
+376 
-387 LGLDAVELQKKFV
+387 
-400 AGGSAAQEA
+400 
-409 YQKVADAMYSTKDS
+409 
-423 VDRNNAGLALF
+423 
-434 GTMWEDLGETVILES
+434 
-449 MAMNDGFNAMNN
+449 
-461 SLKEIDSLQYDNFK
+461 LKEITPAIQ
-475 DNFTGLKRLIEMEF
+475 LI
-489 VLPIS
+489 
-494 EKALPAMNDFV
+494 
-505 NELRVGAQQANG
+505 G
-517 DISQLGN
+517 
-524 VFNTAFGGLMEQV
+524 GGLSGAMTGT
-537 AGAIPGIVQGIVSA
+537 AGAAEQMKRGFAGLWDTLMTGAGEAIKGIAAALGKGITEGVPKLTAAASEMIN
-551 LPTIA
+551 TI
-556 ETGVQIITSLATGL
+556 GQGL
-570 VESIPTLLESGAQ
+570 V
-583 IITGI
+583 
-588 ADSFMTA
+588 
-595 IPQIIELGAQ
+595 
-605 IIANIGSGL
+605 
-614 ATGIPNFVNKA
+614 TGIPNFANKA
-625 LEMLDGFAN
+625 LDLINGFAD
-634 MLTANLPKL
+634 MLTANLPTL
-643 IDAGISFVTNL
+643 IQAGISFVTNL
-654 AQGLAN
+654 AQGLVN

-863 STVFAE
+863 LTVFAE

-1020 PIINAFQGYAPQFR
+1020 PIINAFKGYAPQFR

-1076 INIGTSGG
+1076 INVGTGGG

>member
-43 AQFADNAKGVEALK
+43 AQFADNAKSVDALK

-78 QMLEKYKDQGEK
+78 QMLEKYKQQGEK
-90 GADAARNMQI
+90 GADAARKMQI
-100 ELNRF
+100 ELNGF

-120 KELEEAEKAMN
+120 KELEEAEKAM
-131 SLDSETGQAANGLK
+131 K
-145 DVGNESKT
+145 DL
-153 ATKGIKEIGDESDK
+153 GDESDK
-167 TSQTIKKSMGIISK
+167 AEDGTKDLNKELKKSQKELDKTEKEAEETGSGFEK
-181 AIAGIG
+181 LGSTIASVGKGIG
-187 AAVSTGIGFAIN
+187 AAVLGIGATLAGLG
-199 AADNAKDAMNDF
+199 AAVVGLVESTRETREEFNKLEA
-211 QAKTAWAF
+211 AF
-219 TSAGEKAEGFDQ
+219 TSAGHTAQAAEKTYTEFYALLGDEGQ
-231 VMKNIY
+231 ATEAVSHLAKLTNNQKELATWTNI
-237 AGNYGEDFNDIAD
+237 ATGVFATFGDSLPIENLTEASNETAKTGQLTGGLAD
-250 AMATVAQNADNLD
+250 ALNWAGVNEDKFQESLD
-263 PSNIEK
+263 ACTSEQQRQ
-269 LTKNALILRDTFGY
+269 ALIT
-283 EVNETM
+283 ETL
-289 RAANMLMDQFGISG
+289 NGLYS
-303 EAAFNLIAQGAQ
+303 EAAAKYKTLNGDILDARKATAELTQATADMGAAFEPAVTAGKQ
-315 AGLDKNGDM
+315 ALAGL
-324 LDSINEYSVHFQQ
+324 
-337 LGLDAGDM
+337 
-345 FDALAAGAREGAF
+345 
-358 SIDKVG
+358 
-364 DAFKEFGIRVKD
+364 
-376 GSDSTNGAFEL
+376 
-387 LGLDAVELQKKFV
+387 
-400 AGGSAAQEA
+400 
-409 YQKVADAMYSTKDS
+409 
-423 VDRNNAGLALF
+423 
-434 GTMWEDLGETVILES
+434 
-449 MAMNDGFNAMNN
+449 
-461 SLKEIDSLQYDNFK
+461 LKEITPAIQ
-475 DNFTGLKRLIEMEF
+475 LI
-489 VLPIS
+489 
-494 EKALPAMNDFV
+494 
-505 NELRVGAQQANG
+505 G
-517 DISQLGN
+517 
-524 VFNTAFGGLMEQV
+524 GGLSGAMTGT
-537 AGAIPGIVQGIVSA
+537 AGAAEQMKRGFAGLWDTLMTGAGEAIKGIAAALGKGITEGVPKLTAAASEMIN
-551 LPTIA
+551 TI
-556 ETGVQIITSLATGL
+556 GQGL
-570 VESIPTLLESGAQ
+570 V
-583 IITGI
+583 
-588 ADSFMTA
+588 
-595 IPQIIELGAQ
+595 
-605 IIANIGSGL
+605 
-614 ATGIPNFVNKA
+614 TGIPNFANKA
-625 LEMLDGFAN
+625 LDLINGFAD
-634 MLTANLPKL
+634 MLTANLPTL
-643 IDAGISFVTNL
+643 IQAGISFVTNL
-654 AQGLAN
+654 AQGLVN

-964 VQIQAVVPQMVQSII
+964 VQIQAVVTQMVQSII

-1076 INIGTSGG
+1076 INVGTGGG

>member
-43 AQFADNAKGVEALK
+43 AQSADNAKGVEALK

-131 SLDSETGQAANGLK
+131 DLGDGSDKAEDGTKDLNKELKKSQKELDKTEKEAEETGSGF
-145 DVGNESKT
+145 SKLGST
-153 ATKGIKEIGDESDK
+153 IAGVAKGIGKAVAG
-167 TSQTIKKSMGIISK
+167 MGV
-181 AIAGIG
+181 AFAGVG
-187 AAVSTGIGFAIN
+187 AAIVGLVESTRETREEFNKLEA
-199 AADNAKDAMNDF
+199 
-211 QAKTAWAF
+211 AF
-219 TSAGEKAEGFDQ
+219 TSAGHTAQTAEKTYTEFYALLGDEGQ
-231 VMKNIY
+231 ATEAVSHLAKLTNNQKELATWTNI
-237 AGNYGEDFNDIAD
+237 ATGVFATFGDSLPIENLTEASNETAKTGQLTGGLAD
-250 AMATVAQNADNLD
+250 ALNWAGVNEDKFQESLD
-263 PSNIEK
+263 ACTSEQERQ
-269 LTKNALILRDTFGY
+269 ALITKTLNGLY
-283 EVNETM
+283 
-289 RAANMLMDQFGISG
+289 S
-303 EAAFNLIAQGAQ
+303 EAAAKYKTLNGDILDARKATAELTQATADMGAAFEPAVTAGKQ
-315 AGLDKNGDM
+315 ALAGL
-324 LDSINEYSVHFQQ
+324 
-337 LGLDAGDM
+337 
-345 FDALAAGAREGAF
+345 
-358 SIDKVG
+358 
-364 DAFKEFGIRVKD
+364 
-376 GSDSTNGAFEL
+376 
-387 LGLDAVELQKKFV
+387 
-400 AGGSAAQEA
+400 
-409 YQKVADAMYSTKDS
+409 
-423 VDRNNAGLALF
+423 
-434 GTMWEDLGETVILES
+434 
-449 MAMNDGFNAMNN
+449 
-461 SLKEIDSLQYDNFK
+461 LKEITPAIQ
-475 DNFTGLKRLIEMEF
+475 LI
-489 VLPIS
+489 
-494 EKALPAMNDFV
+494 
-505 NELRVGAQQANG
+505 G
-517 DISQLGN
+517 
-524 VFNTAFGGLMEQV
+524 GGLSGAMTGT
-537 AGAIPGIVQGIVSA
+537 AGAAEQMKRGFAGLWDTLMTGAGEAIKGIAAALGKGITEGVPKLTAAASEMIN
-551 LPTIA
+551 TI
-556 ETGVQIITSLATGL
+556 GQGL
-570 VESIPTLLESGAQ
+570 V
-583 IITGI
+583 TG
-588 ADSFMTA
+588 S
-595 IPQIIELGAQ
+595 
-605 IIANIGSGL
+605 
-614 ATGIPNFVNKA
+614 PNFANKA
-625 LEMLDGFAN
+625 LDLINGFAD
-634 MLTANLPKL
+634 MLTANLPTL
-643 IDAGISFVTNL
+643 IQTGISFVTNL
-654 AQGLAN
+654 AQGLVN

-673 SKFANLINDN
+673 SKLANLINDN

-1060 DAIDD
+1060 DAIND

-1071 NELGD
+1071 KEMGD
-1076 INIGTSGG
+1076 LNVGTGGG

-1095 SAPQPKPEKIQI
+1095 SVPQPKPEKIQI

>member
-43 AQFADNAKGVEALK
+43 AQSADNAKGVEALK

-131 SLDSETGQAANGLK
+131 DLGDGSDKAEDGTKDLNKELKKSQKELDKTEKEAEETGSGF
-145 DVGNESKT
+145 SKLGST
-153 ATKGIKEIGDESDK
+153 IAGVAKGIGKAVAG
-167 TSQTIKKSMGIISK
+167 MGV
-181 AIAGIG
+181 AFAGVG
-187 AAVSTGIGFAIN
+187 AAIVGLVESTRETREEFNKLEA
-199 AADNAKDAMNDF
+199 
-211 QAKTAWAF
+211 AF
-219 TSAGEKAEGFDQ
+219 TSAGHTAQTAEKTYTEFYALLGDEGQATEAVSHLAKLTNNQKELADWTRIATGVFATFGDSLPIENLTEASNETAKTGQ
-231 VMKNIY
+231 LT
-237 AGNYGEDFNDIAD
+237 GGLAD
-250 AMATVAQNADNLD
+250 ALNWAGVNEDKFQESLD
-263 PSNIEK
+263 ACTSEQQRQ
-269 LTKNALILRDTFGY
+269 ALIT
-283 EVNETM
+283 ETL
-289 RAANMLMDQFGISG
+289 NGLYS
-303 EAAFNLIAQGAQ
+303 EAAAKYKTLNGDILDARKATAELTQATADMGAAFEPVVTAGKQ
-315 AGLDKNGDM
+315 ALAGL
-324 LDSINEYSVHFQQ
+324 
-337 LGLDAGDM
+337 
-345 FDALAAGAREGAF
+345 
-358 SIDKVG
+358 
-364 DAFKEFGIRVKD
+364 
-376 GSDSTNGAFEL
+376 
-387 LGLDAVELQKKFV
+387 
-400 AGGSAAQEA
+400 
-409 YQKVADAMYSTKDS
+409 
-423 VDRNNAGLALF
+423 
-434 GTMWEDLGETVILES
+434 
-449 MAMNDGFNAMNN
+449 
-461 SLKEIDSLQYDNFK
+461 LKEITPAIQ
-475 DNFTGLKRLIEMEF
+475 LI
-489 VLPIS
+489 
-494 EKALPAMNDFV
+494 
-505 NELRVGAQQANG
+505 G
-517 DISQLGN
+517 
-524 VFNTAFGGLMEQV
+524 GGLSGAMTGT
-537 AGAIPGIVQGIVSA
+537 AGAAEQMKRGFAGLWDTLMTGAGEAIKGIAAALGKGITEGVPKLTAAASEMIN
-551 LPTIA
+551 TI
-556 ETGVQIITSLATGL
+556 GQGL
-570 VESIPTLLESGAQ
+570 V
-583 IITGI
+583 
-588 ADSFMTA
+588 
-595 IPQIIELGAQ
+595 
-605 IIANIGSGL
+605 
-614 ATGIPNFVNKA
+614 TGIPNFANKA
-625 LEMLDGFAN
+625 LDLINGFAD
-634 MLTANLPKL
+634 MLTANLPTL
-643 IDAGISFVTNL
+643 IQAGISFVTNL
-654 AQGLAN
+654 AQGLVN

-1020 PIINAFQGYAPQFR
+1020 PIVNAFQGYAPQFR

>member
-43 AQFADNAKGVEALK
+43 AQSADNAKGVEALK

-131 SLDSETGQAANGLK
+131 DLGDGSDKAEDGTKDLNKELKKSQKELDKTEKEAEETGSGF
-145 DVGNESKT
+145 SKLGST
-153 ATKGIKEIGDESDK
+153 IAGVAKGIGKAVAG
-167 TSQTIKKSMGIISK
+167 MGV
-181 AIAGIG
+181 AFAGVG
-187 AAVSTGIGFAIN
+187 AAIVGLVESTRETREEFNKLEA
-199 AADNAKDAMNDF
+199 
-211 QAKTAWAF
+211 AF
-219 TSAGEKAEGFDQ
+219 TSAGHTAQTAEKTYTEFYALLGDEGQ
-231 VMKNIY
+231 ATEAVSHLAKLTNNQKELATWTNI
-237 AGNYGEDFNDIAD
+237 ATGVFATFGDSLPIENLTEASNETAKTGQLTGGLAD
-250 AMATVAQNADNLD
+250 ALNWAGVNEDKFQESLD
-263 PSNIEK
+263 ACTSEQERQ
-269 LTKNALILRDTFGY
+269 ALITKTLNGLY
-283 EVNETM
+283 
-289 RAANMLMDQFGISG
+289 S
-303 EAAFNLIAQGAQ
+303 EAAAKYKTLNGDILDARKATAELTQATADMGAAFEPAVTAGKQ
-315 AGLDKNGDM
+315 ALAGL
-324 LDSINEYSVHFQQ
+324 
-337 LGLDAGDM
+337 
-345 FDALAAGAREGAF
+345 
-358 SIDKVG
+358 
-364 DAFKEFGIRVKD
+364 
-376 GSDSTNGAFEL
+376 
-387 LGLDAVELQKKFV
+387 
-400 AGGSAAQEA
+400 
-409 YQKVADAMYSTKDS
+409 
-423 VDRNNAGLALF
+423 
-434 GTMWEDLGETVILES
+434 
-449 MAMNDGFNAMNN
+449 
-461 SLKEIDSLQYDNFK
+461 LKEITPAIQ
-475 DNFTGLKRLIEMEF
+475 LI
-489 VLPIS
+489 
-494 EKALPAMNDFV
+494 
-505 NELRVGAQQANG
+505 G
-517 DISQLGN
+517 
-524 VFNTAFGGLMEQV
+524 GGLSGAMTGT
-537 AGAIPGIVQGIVSA
+537 AGAAEQMKRGFAGLWDTLMTGAGEAIKGIAAALGKGITEGVPKLTAAASEMIN
-551 LPTIA
+551 TI
-556 ETGVQIITSLATGL
+556 GQGL
-570 VESIPTLLESGAQ
+570 V
-583 IITGI
+583 
-588 ADSFMTA
+588 
-595 IPQIIELGAQ
+595 
-605 IIANIGSGL
+605 
-614 ATGIPNFVNKA
+614 TGIPNFANKA
-625 LEMLDGFAN
+625 LDLINGFAD
-634 MLTANLPKL
+634 MLTANLPTL
-643 IDAGISFVTNL
+643 IQTGISFVTNL
-654 AQGLAN
+654 AQGLVN

-705 IPTLVANIP
+705 IPALVANIP

-1020 PIINAFQGYAPQFR
+1020 PIVNAFQGYAPQFR

>member
-43 AQFADNAKGVEALK
+43 AQSADNAKGVEALK

-131 SLDSETGQAANGLK
+131 DLGDGSDKAEDGTKDLNKELKKSQKELDKTEKEAEETGSGF
-145 DVGNESKT
+145 SKLGST
-153 ATKGIKEIGDESDK
+153 IAGVAKGIGKEVAG
-167 TSQTIKKSMGIISK
+167 MGV
-181 AIAGIG
+181 AFAGVG
-187 AAVSTGIGFAIN
+187 AAIVGLVESTRETREEFNKLEA
-199 AADNAKDAMNDF
+199 
-211 QAKTAWAF
+211 AF
-219 TSAGEKAEGFDQ
+219 TSAGHTAQTAEKTYTEFYALLGDEGQ
-231 VMKNIY
+231 ATEAVSHLAKLTNNQKELATWTNI
-237 AGNYGEDFNDIAD
+237 ATGVFATFGDSLPIENLTEASNETAKTGQLTGGLAD
-250 AMATVAQNADNLD
+250 ALNWAGVNEDKFQESLD
-263 PSNIEK
+263 ACTSEQERQ
-269 LTKNALILRDTFGY
+269 ALITKTLNGLY
-283 EVNETM
+283 
-289 RAANMLMDQFGISG
+289 S
-303 EAAFNLIAQGAQ
+303 EAAAKYKTLNGDILDARKATAELTQATADMGAAFEPAVTAGKQ
-315 AGLDKNGDM
+315 ALAGL
-324 LDSINEYSVHFQQ
+324 
-337 LGLDAGDM
+337 
-345 FDALAAGAREGAF
+345 
-358 SIDKVG
+358 
-364 DAFKEFGIRVKD
+364 
-376 GSDSTNGAFEL
+376 
-387 LGLDAVELQKKFV
+387 
-400 AGGSAAQEA
+400 
-409 YQKVADAMYSTKDS
+409 
-423 VDRNNAGLALF
+423 
-434 GTMWEDLGETVILES
+434 
-449 MAMNDGFNAMNN
+449 
-461 SLKEIDSLQYDNFK
+461 LKEITPAIQ
-475 DNFTGLKRLIEMEF
+475 LI
-489 VLPIS
+489 
-494 EKALPAMNDFV
+494 
-505 NELRVGAQQANG
+505 G
-517 DISQLGN
+517 
-524 VFNTAFGGLMEQV
+524 GGLSGAMTGT
-537 AGAIPGIVQGIVSA
+537 AGAAEQMKRGFAGLWDTLMTGAGEAIKGIAAALGKGITEGVPKLTAAASEMIN
-551 LPTIA
+551 TI
-556 ETGVQIITSLATGL
+556 GQGL
-570 VESIPTLLESGAQ
+570 V
-583 IITGI
+583 
-588 ADSFMTA
+588 
-595 IPQIIELGAQ
+595 
-605 IIANIGSGL
+605 
-614 ATGIPNFVNKA
+614 TGIPNFANKA
-625 LEMLDGFAN
+625 LDLINGFAD
-634 MLTANLPKL
+634 MLTANLPTL
-643 IDAGISFVTNL
+643 IQAGISFVTNL
-654 AQGLAN
+654 AQGLVN

-1020 PIINAFQGYAPQFR
+1020 PIVNAFQGYAPQFR

>member
-43 AQFADNAKGVEALK
+43 AQSADNAKGVEALK

-131 SLDSETGQAANGLK
+131 DLGDGSDKAEDGTKDLNKELKKSQKELDKTEKEAEETGSGF
-145 DVGNESKT
+145 SKLGST
-153 ATKGIKEIGDESDK
+153 IAGVAKGIGKAVAG
-167 TSQTIKKSMGIISK
+167 MGV
-181 AIAGIG
+181 AFAGVG
-187 AAVSTGIGFAIN
+187 AAIVGLVESTRETREEFNKLEA
-199 AADNAKDAMNDF
+199 
-211 QAKTAWAF
+211 AF
-219 TSAGEKAEGFDQ
+219 TSAGHTAQTAEKTYTEFYALLGDEGQ
-231 VMKNIY
+231 ATEAVSHLAKLTNNQKELATWTNI
-237 AGNYGEDFNDIAD
+237 ATGVFATFGDSLPIENLTEASNETAKTGQLTGGLAD
-250 AMATVAQNADNLD
+250 ALNWAGVNEDKFQESLD
-263 PSNIEK
+263 ACTSEQERQ
-269 LTKNALILRDTFGY
+269 ALITKTLNGLY
-283 EVNETM
+283 
-289 RAANMLMDQFGISG
+289 S
-303 EAAFNLIAQGAQ
+303 EAAAKYKTLNGDILDARKATAELTQATADMGAAFEPAVTAGKQ
-315 AGLDKNGDM
+315 ALAGL
-324 LDSINEYSVHFQQ
+324 
-337 LGLDAGDM
+337 
-345 FDALAAGAREGAF
+345 
-358 SIDKVG
+358 
-364 DAFKEFGIRVKD
+364 
-376 GSDSTNGAFEL
+376 
-387 LGLDAVELQKKFV
+387 
-400 AGGSAAQEA
+400 
-409 YQKVADAMYSTKDS
+409 
-423 VDRNNAGLALF
+423 
-434 GTMWEDLGETVILES
+434 
-449 MAMNDGFNAMNN
+449 
-461 SLKEIDSLQYDNFK
+461 LKEITPAIQ
-475 DNFTGLKRLIEMEF
+475 LI
-489 VLPIS
+489 
-494 EKALPAMNDFV
+494 
-505 NELRVGAQQANG
+505 G
-517 DISQLGN
+517 
-524 VFNTAFGGLMEQV
+524 GGLSGAMTGT
-537 AGAIPGIVQGIVSA
+537 AGAAEQMKRGFAGLWDTLMTGAGEAIKGIAAALGKGITEGVPKLTAAASEMIN
-551 LPTIA
+551 TI
-556 ETGVQIITSLATGL
+556 GQGL
-570 VESIPTLLESGAQ
+570 V
-583 IITGI
+583 
-588 ADSFMTA
+588 
-595 IPQIIELGAQ
+595 
-605 IIANIGSGL
+605 
-614 ATGIPNFVNKA
+614 TGIPNFANKA
-625 LEMLDGFAN
+625 LDLINGFAD
-634 MLTANLPKL
+634 MLTANLPTL
-643 IDAGISFVTNL
+643 IQTGISFVTNL
-654 AQGLAN
+654 AQGLVN

-1060 DAIDD
+1060 DAIND

-1071 NELGD
+1071 KEMGD
-1076 INIGTSGG
+1076 LNVGTGGG

-1095 SAPQPKPEKIQI
+1095 SVPQPKPEKIQI

>member
-43 AQFADNAKGVEALK
+43 AQSADNAKGVEALK

-131 SLDSETGQAANGLK
+131 DLGDGSDKAEDGTKDLNKELKKSQKELDKTEKEAEETGSGF
-145 DVGNESKT
+145 SKLGST
-153 ATKGIKEIGDESDK
+153 IAGVAKGIGKAVAG
-167 TSQTIKKSMGIISK
+167 MGV
-181 AIAGIG
+181 AFAGVG
-187 AAVSTGIGFAIN
+187 AAIVGLVESTRETREEFNKLEA
-199 AADNAKDAMNDF
+199 
-211 QAKTAWAF
+211 AF
-219 TSAGEKAEGFDQ
+219 TSAGHTAQTAEKTYTEFYALLGDEGQ
-231 VMKNIY
+231 ATEAVSHLAKLTNNQKELATWTNI
-237 AGNYGEDFNDIAD
+237 ATGVFATFGDSLPIENLTEASNETAKTGQLTGGLAD
-250 AMATVAQNADNLD
+250 ALNWAGVNEDKFQESLD
-263 PSNIEK
+263 ACTSEQERQ
-269 LTKNALILRDTFGY
+269 ALITKTLNGLY
-283 EVNETM
+283 
-289 RAANMLMDQFGISG
+289 S
-303 EAAFNLIAQGAQ
+303 EAAAKYKTLNGDILDARKATAELTQATADMGAAFEPAVTAGKQ
-315 AGLDKNGDM
+315 ALAGL
-324 LDSINEYSVHFQQ
+324 
-337 LGLDAGDM
+337 
-345 FDALAAGAREGAF
+345 
-358 SIDKVG
+358 
-364 DAFKEFGIRVKD
+364 
-376 GSDSTNGAFEL
+376 
-387 LGLDAVELQKKFV
+387 
-400 AGGSAAQEA
+400 
-409 YQKVADAMYSTKDS
+409 
-423 VDRNNAGLALF
+423 
-434 GTMWEDLGETVILES
+434 
-449 MAMNDGFNAMNN
+449 
-461 SLKEIDSLQYDNFK
+461 LKEITPAIQ
-475 DNFTGLKRLIEMEF
+475 LI
-489 VLPIS
+489 
-494 EKALPAMNDFV
+494 
-505 NELRVGAQQANG
+505 G
-517 DISQLGN
+517 
-524 VFNTAFGGLMEQV
+524 GGLSGAMTGT
-537 AGAIPGIVQGIVSA
+537 AGAAEQMKRGFAGLWDTLMTGAGEAIKGIAAALGKGITEGVPKLTAAASEMIN
-551 LPTIA
+551 TI
-556 ETGVQIITSLATGL
+556 GQGL
-570 VESIPTLLESGAQ
+570 V
-583 IITGI
+583 
-588 ADSFMTA
+588 
-595 IPQIIELGAQ
+595 
-605 IIANIGSGL
+605 
-614 ATGIPNFVNKA
+614 TGIPNFANKA
-625 LEMLDGFAN
+625 LDLINGFAD
-634 MLTANLPKL
+634 MLTANLPTL
-643 IDAGISFVTNL
+643 IQAGISFVTNL
-654 AQGLAN
+654 AQGLVN

-952 AKNIAVGFVGGV
+952 AKNIAMGFVGGV

-1060 DAIDD
+1060 DAIND

-1071 NELGD
+1071 KEMGD
-1076 INIGTSGG
+1076 LNVGTGGG

-1095 SAPQPKPEKIQI
+1095 SVPQPKPEKIQI